1 MRTNR
6 LLALVVLLVS
16 TVTFQMA
23 QAQDH
28 PTTAEHPTKA
38 EHPAKAEHPT
48 NAEHPGTS
56 NDIVAVA
63 SSAGNFTTFVTV
75 IEAAG
80 LVEKLQGKGPFTVFA
95 PTDEAFAKLPAGMLE
110 DLLEPANQ
118 AKLAGVLACHV
129 VPGKIMVADMKTMK
143 ATNVS
148 GQDLIITVDDGIV
161 TVDDARVVKADL
173 VTSNGVIHAID
184 TVIIPA
190 ASGEMPTS
198 AKPKDHPAH

>member
-1 MRTNR
+1 MRTIR

-48 NAEHPGTS
+48 KAEHPGTS

-148 GQDLIITVDDGIV
+148 GQDLIITIDEGIV